1 MRYSRVPISSRMTVC
16 RLGGT
21 IRRRISQPWEKGDGR
36 EDGELALK
44 LAPNWPAP
52 SREIATR
59 NAAPRQSQNTST
71 YNQILSKYPHDSLT
85 PKTPGFDSESSNF
98 TGIRSNC
105 GDAPE
110 CHRCA
115 FILNVVQPLPCQL
128 CQCVSH
134 RLSMAQCHYVVAL
147 PTVLAIIMCFVNLPA
162 CAHSPRNSELVLV
175 RTTVVFVRAR
185 GEAGEAG
192 RGGKRRSSVVRV
204 GNFSVVHEPRKSSV
218 IW

>member
-1 MRYSRVPISSRMTVC
+1 MLESSVSISPT
-16 RLGGT
+16 RLGQSKKCLN
-21 IRRRISQPWEKGDGR
+21 IQPNTFKI
-36 EDGELALK
+36 
-44 LAPNWPAP
+44 P
-52 SREIATR
+52 
-59 NAAPRQSQNTST
+59 PRFLDPQ
-71 YNQILSKYPHDSLT
+71 K
-85 PKTPGFDSESSNF
+85 PGFDSESSNF

-134 RLSMAQCHYVVAL
+134 RLSMAQCHYVVPL
-147 PTVLAIIMCFVNLPA
+147 PTLLAIIMCFVNLPA